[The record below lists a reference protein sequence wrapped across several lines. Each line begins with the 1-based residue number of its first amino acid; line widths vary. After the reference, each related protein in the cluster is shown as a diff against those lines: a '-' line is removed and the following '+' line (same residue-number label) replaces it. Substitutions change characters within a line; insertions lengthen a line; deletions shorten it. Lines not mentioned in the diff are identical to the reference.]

1 MLCLMHLIHHV
12 VLMYI
17 KNLKKK
23 KKFKKNLS
31 KKKKKKKIFGLGA
44 LGLQVIS
51 IHFQKEISRLGVLA
65 FLVNFF

>member
-1 MLCLMHLIHHV
+1 MLCLMHFINHV
-12 VLMYI
+12 VIIYI

-23 KKFKKNLS
+23 KKIQEKSF
-31 KKKKKKKIFGLGA
+31 KKKKKKIFGLGA

>member
-23 KKFKKNLS
+23 KKIQEKSF
-31 KKKKKKKIFGLGA
+31 KKKKKKIFGLGA

>member
-1 MLCLMHLIHHV
+1 MHLIRHV

-17 KNLKKK
+17 KNLKNKK
-23 KKFKKNLS
+23 KIQEKSFK

>member
-1 MLCLMHLIHHV
+1 MFDAFDLSCCSYVH
-12 VLMYI
+12 
-17 KNLKKK
+17 
-23 KKFKKNLS
+23 KKFKKE
-31 KKKKKKKIFGLGA
+31 KKIQEKSFKKRKKKIFGLGA

>member
-1 MLCLMHLIHHV
+1 MLFLMHLIRHV

-17 KNLKKK
+17 KNFKNKIKEKSFQKKK
-23 KKFKKNLS
+23 E
-31 KKKKKKKIFGLGA
+31 KKIFGLGA

-65 FLVNFF
+65 FLVTFF

>member
-17 KNLKKK
+17 KNFKKK
-23 KKFKKNLS
+23 IQEKSFKKR
-31 KKKKKKKIFGLGA
+31 KKKIFGLGA

-65 FLVNFF
+65 FLVTFF

>member
-1 MLCLMHLIHHV
+1 MLCLMHLIRHV

-31 KKKKKKKIFGLGA
+31 KKKKKKIFGLGA